1 MKTKLYSLAI
11 PALLVVAGL
20 TGFSGRLP
28 AMVKQVQPQVQQM
41 VKLQQPTTDAE
52 TLDDGVNGTES
63 NEQETADA
71 NEANEANGLSEAD
84 ESAALASQAKIS
96 VDQAKSAALAANP
109 GTTVVKAEL
118 GDENGTITYS
128 VELDNGADVKVD
140 ANTGA
145 VLSTEAA
152 GGEESEVGATESN
165 EGDTDNVQE
174 EHDGQPDDANET
186 KGVENTTK

>member
-20 TGFSGRLP
+20 TGFSGKLP

-41 VKLQQPTTDAE
+41 VKLQQPTTDTE
-52 TLDDGVNGTES
+52 TQDDGVNSTAS
-63 NEQETADA
+63 NDQETAD
-71 NEANEANGLSEAD
+71 ANEANGLSEAD

-96 VDQAKSAALAANP
+96 VEQAKSAALAANP

-145 VLSTEAA
+145 VLNTEAA
-152 GGEESEVGATESN
+152 GAEESEVGETEGN
-165 EGDTDNVQE
+165 EGDTDNMQE
-174 EHDGQPDDANET
+174 EHDGQPDDAIEMP
-186 KGVENTTK
+186 GVENTTK